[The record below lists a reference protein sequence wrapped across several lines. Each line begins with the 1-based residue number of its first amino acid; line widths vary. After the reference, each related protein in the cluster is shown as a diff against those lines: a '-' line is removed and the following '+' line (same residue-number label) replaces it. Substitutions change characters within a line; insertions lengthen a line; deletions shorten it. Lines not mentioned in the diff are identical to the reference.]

1 MKPVNWYDFQ
11 GKYKVIFAFQDWCPG
26 CHRNGFPDLKQ
37 MVEALNDKIITT
49 TNLSC
54 AKQLSTEI
62 HTYLYT

>member
-37 MVEALNDKIITT
+37 MVEALNDNPNVVFFAIQ
-49 TNLSC
+49 SVF
-54 AKQLSTEI
+54 
-62 HTYLYT
+62 